1 MKPVANRMVG
11 VARCGSSGTESRS
24 GGIPSLRSRAGL
36 QPGTA
41 LSGEEAKA
49 SFPRLRRGF
58 TLIEVLVSLAIFA
71 LAAVVLSVAY
81 LNILG
86 SYRTLGTEQQLEE
99 HWKLLRTVVLSEGEK
114 LKVEEG
120 GRVGLSDGRTLNW
133 KAVIEPTDIADL
145 FRLTLEADAPGGNG
159 TEEWKRTQTI
169 YLLRPNWSEPGE
181 RDRLREQTRQ
191 RMAREERL

>member
-1 MKPVANRMVG
+1 M
-11 VARCGSSGTESRS
+11 SSAAHR
-24 GGIPSLRSRAGL
+24 PRRA
-36 QPGTA
+36 
-41 LSGEEAKA
+41 
-49 SFPRLRRGF
+49 F

-86 SYRTLGTEQQLEE
+86 SYRTLGADQQLEE
-99 HWKLLRTVVLSEGEK
+99 HWKLLRTVVLTEAEK
-114 LKVEEG
+114 EKVEEG

-145 FRLTLEADAPGGNG
+145 FRLTIEADAPGGNG
-159 TEEWKRTQTI
+159 TEEWKRTQTV

-191 RMAREERL
+191 RMQREERL